1 MALPEKQRHHGWF
14 VGYAPKDQP
23 EIAVVALAEH
33 SCHGSSAAP
42 IVRDVVEAY
51 FDKIN
56 LEKGIP
62 VDEVPTKNAKSS
74 GKFKKSIQVPFEEM
88 DE

>member
-1 MALPEKQRHHGWF
+1 MALPVNQRHHGWF
-14 VGYAPKDQP
+14 VGYAPHEKP

-42 IVRDVVEAY
+42 IVRDVVESY
-51 FDKIN
+51 FEKIN
-56 LEKGIP
+56 REKGIP
-62 VDEVPTKNAKSS
+62 VKEETRSVTQTKK
-74 GKFKKSIQVPFEEM
+74 GYQIPFEEM